1 MYRSRSRTRVVADRV
16 LLLGGARSGKST
28 AAERMLAGVPD
39 VVYVAT
45 GHPAGDDA
53 EWAER
58 VALHRA
64 RRPAS
69 WRTVETIDL
78 VPLLHADGPPLLVDC
93 LTLWLSRTMDAA
105 DVWSDPAR
113 VTEVDQQIDE
123 LAAGWAGSSRHI
135 VAVSNEVGSGVVPA
149 TESGRLFRDLM
160 GRLNTAIAA
169 ASDQVLLSV
178 AGRILPLQPNSPAG
192 LSSYDGSDVR
202 RSGEPS
208 RELFGRKGGWV
219 DGLRLAVG
227 TVTVL
232 PAGVPGRVD
241 RQVAGRAMVLAP
253 VVTLVIGGAA
263 AGVLAL
269 VDLLRPDA
277 GVLTA
282 VLAVACVVG
291 MSAAL
296 HLDGLADTAD
306 GLGSRRDRESMLRI
320 MRQGDVGPFGVAAIV
335 LVLLVDVA
343 ALTACVAAG
352 IGWQSVLIAVAVS
365 RLTLPW
371 ACRAGIPAARP
382 EGLGALVAGTVRLG
396 PALAISVLVAA
407 GSVVLL
413 LPSGIAAVVAA
424 VGAGSLVVAAAR
436 RKLGGI
442 TGDVLGCAVELA
454 FAAALTVLAL
464 AA

>member
-1 MYRSRSRTRVVADRV
+1 MADRV

-28 AAERMLAGVPD
+28 AAERMLAEVPD

-45 GHPAGDDA
+45 GHPAGDDP

-58 VALHRA
+58 VALHQA

-78 VPLLHADGPPLLVDC
+78 VPLLRADGPPLLVDC

-113 VTEVDQQIDE
+113 VAEVEQRIDE
-123 LAAGWAGSSRHI
+123 LAAAWADSSRNV

-178 AGRILPLQPNSPAG
+178 AGRILPLQPNPPAG
-192 LSSYDGSDVR
+192 AVEQPDVR
-202 RSGEPS
+202 RSREPS
-208 RELFGRKGGWV
+208 RELFGRKGVGGWS

-227 TVTVL
+227 MLTVV
-232 PAGVPGRVD
+232 PAGVPVRVD
-241 RQVAGRAMVLAP
+241 RQAAGRAMVLAP
-253 VVTLVIGGAA
+253 VAALVIGAAA

-269 VDLLRPDA
+269 VELARPDA
-277 GVLTA
+277 GLLAA
-282 VLAVACVVG
+282 VLAVAAVVG

-306 GLGSRRDRESMLRI
+306 GLGSRRDRQSMLRI
-320 MRQGDVGPFGVAAIV
+320 MRQGDVGPFGVTAVV

-343 ALTACVAAG
+343 ALTACVTG
-352 IGWQSVLIAVAVS
+352 GTGWQSVLVAVAAS

-371 ACRAGIPAARP
+371 ACRAGIQAARP

-396 PALAISVLVAA
+396 PALTISLLTAVGSVVLLVSSGTGAAIAAA
-407 GSVVLL
+407 GSVV
-413 LPSGIAAVVAA
+413 AAAGTGSCVV
-424 VGAGSLVVAAAR
+424 SAAR

-442 TGDVLGCAVELA
+442 TGDVLGCAVELG
-454 FAAALTVLAL
+454 FAAALIVLAL
-464 AA
+464 TG